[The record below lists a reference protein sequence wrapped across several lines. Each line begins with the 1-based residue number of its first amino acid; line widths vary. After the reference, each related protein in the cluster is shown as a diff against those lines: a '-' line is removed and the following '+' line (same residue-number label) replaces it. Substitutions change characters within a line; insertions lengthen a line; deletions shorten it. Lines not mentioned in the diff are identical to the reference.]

1 MDKMGIN
8 RNFRFGPLSRAS
20 YAFPA
25 LAKANLAPERP
36 QEIAGFVPMAR
47 FRPARIYLA
56 SFEYLGGRDLALPS
70 NRGWSRDNNPAPTVA
85 SAKLPASIARGNS

>member
-36 QEIAGFVPMAR
+36 QGDRWVPMAR